1 MSPTMTK
8 TVFQYISERASQ
20 APDAVAILCRGRR
33 PLSYAALRDHV
44 SFVIAQLNQA
54 GAGRGDRV
62 ALVLPKGSEAVT
74 AFLGVS
80 AGATAVPLNPECT
93 IDEYKRLFS
102 VINPKLVMVEEGSE
116 SVAIMTADSMQIPI
130 LKMVRNTCFDA
141 GLFELCADFDLPAA
155 PQPGLA
161 TLDEDALLLQTSGTT
176 SSSKL
181 VPLTHKTLVASAHNI
196 AKSLELN
203 VKDCCLDIV
212 PSFHIGGLVDV
223 VAAPLA
229 SGGSVVCSSGF
240 SVSEFFMC
248 LDEFQPTWTQAAP
261 AMLQEILNATET
273 QQYSRERSSLR
284 VVRSVSAPIGVELRD
299 EFERLFRVPVL
310 DIYGLS
316 ETSGLV
322 ACDSLRGPRKR
333 GAIGPSAGPEL
344 GIMDPGGRLL
354 EAKRVGE
361 IVVRGE
367 TVMTGY
373 DGDSDFDAAH
383 YFDTWFRT
391 GDMGY
396 LDEDGYLFLT
406 GRLKE
411 TINKGGD
418 KISPSEI
425 DGVLLS
431 HPGIDDCATFS
442 LPHETLG
449 EEPAAAVVTKTG
461 VVMARTDVVKYLSE
475 RLAAFKVPRNI
486 TFVERIPKSAT
497 GKVERS
503 RLAEALGLVCG
514 GSRRTPRPKYVP
526 PSTTLGE
533 TLARMWSGIL
543 KIDPIGI
550 HDNFFDL
557 GGDSLKAARLVNDM
571 ETKWDEIIYVS
582 AIFDAPTIAELEVF
596 LVRHYPELAA
606 RELGHYIKSTGA
618 VPRSS
623 VDSRKLGDFRK
634 SIVLHLSPKK
644 PPTKMNDR
652 AIFVL
657 SPPRSGSTL
666 LRVML
671 AGHSRLFSP
680 PELLLL
686 CFENLAQRKS
696 WFPGSQKFLLE
707 GNIRAV
713 MQLMNQ
719 GLEAARQ
726 WVEELEQV
734 EIRIEDYYRR
744 IQDWATGRMLVDKTP
759 YYAARIETLQR
770 AELLFDQPIYIHLT
784 RHPYGMIRSF
794 EEAKMDQLWYPRL
807 VGADTASRVPCPY
820 DRREFGEMIWLLL
833 HQNIMEFLM
842 HVSPERQFRLR
853 FEDVVSNPHDSMCE
867 LCRFMG
873 LEFESEILQP
883 HAHPGERMTDG
894 LHPVSRMIGDMK
906 FHQHKDITAGTADL
920 WKHAYEN
927 DFLSDETWTLA
938 KQFGYTE
945 TVASARGRRE
955 YVV

>member
-1 MSPTMTK
+1 MTR
-8 TVFQYISERASQ
+8 TVFQCISDRASQ
-20 APDAVAILCRGRR
+20 APDAVAILSRGRR
-33 PLSYAALRDHV
+33 SLSYAALRDHV
-44 SFVIAQLNQA
+44 SFVVAQLNQA

-62 ALVLPKGSEAVT
+62 ALVVPKSSEAAT

-93 IDEYKRLFS
+93 IDEYRRLFS

-116 SVAIMTADSMQIPI
+116 SVAIMTAESMQIPI
-130 LKMVRNTCFDA
+130 LRMVRNTSLDA
-141 GLFELCADFDLPAA
+141 GLFELSAESDLPAA
-155 PQPGLA
+155 PQTGLA
-161 TLDEDALLLQTSGTT
+161 TLDENALLLQTSGTT
-176 SSSKL
+176 SRSKL
-181 VPLTHKTLVASAHNI
+181 VPLTHKALVVSAHNI

-212 PSFHIGGLVDV
+212 PFFHIGGLVDV
-223 VAAPLA
+223 VGAPLA

-240 SVSEFFMC
+240 SVSDFFMC
-248 LDEFQPTWTQAAP
+248 LDEFKPTWTQAAP
-261 AMLQEILNATET
+261 AMLEEILNATET
-273 QQYSRERSSLR
+273 QQYSRGRSSLR

-299 EFERLFRVPVL
+299 EFEGLFRVPVL

-344 GIMDPGGRLL
+344 GIMDRGGRLL
-354 EAKRVGE
+354 KAKSVGE

-373 DGDSDFDAAH
+373 DGDSDFDPAH
-383 YFDTWFRT
+383 YFDKWFRT
-391 GDMGY
+391 GDTGY

-425 DGVLLS
+425 DAVLFG
-431 HPGIDDCATFS
+431 HPGIDDCAAFP

-449 EEPAAAVVTKTG
+449 EEPAVAVVTKTG
-461 VVMARTDVVKYLSE
+461 VAIGRTEVVKYLSE
-475 RLAAFKVPRNI
+475 RISRFKVPRI
-486 TFVERIPKSAT
+486 IMFVDRIPKSAT
-497 GKVERS
+497 GKVERN
-503 RLAEALGLVCG
+503 RLAEYLGLIDG
-514 GSRRTPRPKYVP
+514 DTRQTLRPTYVP
-526 PSTTLGE
+526 PTTMLGE
-533 TLARMWSGIL
+533 TLARMWSRIL
-543 KIDPIGI
+543 KVDPIGV

-571 ETKWDEIIYVS
+571 ETKWGEIIYVS
-582 AIFDAPTIAELEVF
+582 AIFDAPTIAEFEGF
-596 LVRHYPELAA
+596 LARHYPEVAA
-606 RELGHYIKSTGA
+606 RELGHHIKFRGA

-623 VDSRKLGDFRK
+623 VDSRKLAEFRK
-634 SIVLHLSPKK
+634 SIVLHLRPKR
-644 PPTKMNDR
+644 PPTKKNDR
-652 AIFVL
+652 VIFVL

-686 CFENLAQRKS
+686 CFEDLAQRRS

-719 GLEAARQ
+719 GLDAARQ
-726 WVEELEQV
+726 WVEELEQIEV
-734 EIRIEDYYRR
+734 QVEDYYRR
-744 IQDWATGRMLVDKTP
+744 IQDWTNGRMLVDKTP

-770 AELLFDQPIYIHLT
+770 AELLFDRPIYIHLT

-833 HQNIMEFLM
+833 HQNIMEFLT

-853 FEDVVSNPHDSMCE
+853 FEDVVSNPHDSMYE
-867 LCRFMG
+867 LCRFMD

-883 HAHPGERMTDG
+883 HANRGERMTDG
-894 LHPVSRMIGDMK
+894 LYPVSRMIGDMK
-906 FHQHKDITAGTADL
+906 FHQHKGIEAGTADL
-920 WKHAYEN
+920 WKQAYEN
-927 DFLSDETWTLA
+927 DFLSDETWTVA

-945 TVASARGRRE
+945 TVATARGRRE